1 MKNIYAAL
9 YYFLWKVNDPFG
21 EAVTCA
27 DSIFVFRKKMPTEVG
42 SEGLEVNVGVQI
54 ALALSELQQK
64 LFFQRFYHHS
74 SFKLVLLNSLLHTI
88 FSSNMNEL
96 KILIKIYI
104 LTKHKFPWS
113 KSPPQYTFV
122 AKGQISLNEEM
133 SDFAY

>member
-1 MKNIYAAL
+1 
-9 YYFLWKVNDPFG
+9 V
-21 EAVTCA
+21 
-27 DSIFVFRKKMPTEVG
+27 PTEVG

-104 LTKHKFPWS
+104 LTKHKFP
-113 KSPPQYTFV
+113 
-122 AKGQISLNEEM
+122 
-133 SDFAY
+133 